1 MKRILIRDVTLR
13 DGQQSQF
20 ATRMSQNQIDRV
32 LPLYAKSGF
41 YACEVWG
48 GAVPDSVMRYLN
60 ENPWH
65 RLEKI
70 KAGLGS
76 STKST
81 ALSRGRNL
89 FGYKPY
95 PDSVIE
101 GFFKNAMSSGL
112 DIMRI
117 FDALNDI
124 DNMKASVKF
133 VKKFGGMA
141 DCAVCYTVDPKFSFK
156 EKMNAF
162 FSGKKL
168 PKNLFT
174 LDYFVDKAKELER
187 IGAGMISIKDMA
199 GLIPPQVTSKLIKA
213 LKKELKIPVDLHTHC
228 TPGYGLA
235 SVLVAIL
242 NGVDVVDTAIWN
254 FAGGPAAPAFELV
267 QILATKLGIETGV
280 DLKVISSINK
290 ELLTI
295 RKELEQF
302 DTYKTLPLEFDI
314 SNYKLPPDIDALFDK
329 SIEYAKAE
337 KFEELIAATQKIDV
351 YFKFPPPDEAVK
363 AAEIPGGMYTNMLA
377 QLKQGKL
384 DHKFDEVLKLVPKV
398 RLDAGCPPLV
408 TPTSQI
414 VGTQAVNLVL
424 DEAKG
429 KPFYTSKT
437 KEFTNLVKGEYG
449 KTPWPVDPDFRE
461 QIAGVRDETPYD
473 TSQHEPIENPL
484 LPEYGNV
491 RLCKDEKDELL
502 MELFPSVALG
512 FLKKI
517 RAAEY
522 QCVADEENRL
532 AAEEEA
538 KKPVRPPVKPV
549 TVLTDSMIEDL
560 YEAW

>member
-1 MKRILIRDVTLR
+1 MKKILIRDVTLR

-20 ATRMSQNQIDRV
+20 ATRMTQDQINRV

-65 RLEKI
+65 RLEKV

-76 STKST
+76 SCKLT

-95 PDSVIE
+95 SDDVIE

-141 DCAVCYTVDPKFSFK
+141 DCAVCYTVDPKFTFG
-156 EKMNAF
+156 ERMRAF
-162 FSGKKL
+162 FKGKKL

-174 LDYFVDKAKELER
+174 LDYFINKAKEMEKV
-187 IGAGMISIKDMA
+187 GADMISIKDMA
-199 GLIPPQVTSKLIKA
+199 GLIPPQVTSKMIKA
-213 LKKELKIPVDLHTHC
+213 FKKELKIPVNLHTHC

-242 NGVDVVDTAIWN
+242 SGVDVIDTAIWN

-267 QILATKLGIETGV
+267 QIFATKLGIETGV
-280 DLKVISSINK
+280 DLKVVSSINQ

-295 RKELEQF
+295 RKELAQF
-302 DTYKTLPLEFDI
+302 DTYQTLPREFDI
-314 SNYKLPPDIDALFDK
+314 SNYKLPPEIDAMFDQA
-329 SIEYAKAE
+329 IELAKNE
-337 KFEELIAATQKIDV
+337 KFDELVAVTQKIDD
-351 YFKFPPPDEAVK
+351 YFKFPAPDEAVK
-363 AAEIPGGMYTNMLA
+363 DAEIPGGMYTNMLA

-384 DHKFDEVLKLVPKV
+384 DHKFAEVLKLVPKV

-414 VGTQAVNLVL
+414 VGSQAVNLVL

-429 KPFYTSKT
+429 KPYYTSKT
-437 KEFTNLVKGEYG
+437 NEFTNLVKGEYG

-461 QIAGVRDETPYD
+461 QIAGVRAETPYD
-473 TSQHEPIENPL
+473 TSKHDPIENPL
-484 LPEYGNV
+484 LPEFGNV

-512 FLKKI
+512 FLKKQ
-517 RAAEY
+517 REAEY
-522 QCVADEENRL
+522 QLVQLEAEKLR
-532 AAEEEA
+532 AEEEA

-549 TVLTDSMIEDL
+549 TVLTESMIEDL

>member
-1 MKRILIRDVTLR
+1 MKKILIRDVTLR

-20 ATRMSQNQIDRV
+20 ATRMTQSQIDRV
-32 LPLYAKSGF
+32 LPLYAQSGF

-65 RLEKI
+65 RLEKV

-76 STKST
+76 SCKLT

-95 PDSVIE
+95 SDDVIE

-124 DNMKASVKF
+124 DNMRASVKF

-141 DCAVCYTVDPKFSFK
+141 DCAVCYTVDPKFTFGERMK
-156 EKMNAF
+156 AF
-162 FSGKKL
+162 FKGKKL

-174 LDYFVDKAKELER
+174 LDYFINKAKEMEKA
-187 IGAGMISIKDMA
+187 GADMISIKDMA
-199 GLIPPQVTSKLIKA
+199 GLIPPQVTSKMIKA
-213 LKKELKIPVDLHTHC
+213 FKSELKIPVNLHTHC

-242 NGVDVVDTAIWN
+242 SGVDVIDTAIWN

-267 QILATKLGIETGV
+267 QIFATKLGIETGV
-280 DLKVISSINK
+280 DLKVVNSINK
-290 ELLTI
+290 ELLAI
-295 RKELEQF
+295 RKELAQF
-302 DTYKTLPLEFDI
+302 DTYQTLPRELDI
-314 SNYKLPPDIDALFDK
+314 SNYKLPAEIDALFDQA
-329 SIEYAKAE
+329 IELAKKE
-337 KFEELIAATQKIDV
+337 KYDELVTVTQKIDE
-351 YFKFPPPDEAVK
+351 YFQFPAPDEAVK
-363 AAEIPGGMYTNMLA
+363 NAEIPGGMYTNMLA

-414 VGTQAVNLVL
+414 VGSQAVNLVL

-437 KEFTNLVKGEYG
+437 NEFTNLVKGEYG
-449 KTPWPVDPDFRE
+449 RTPWPVDPDFRE
-461 QIAGVRDETPYD
+461 KIAGVRAETPYD
-473 TSQHEPIENPL
+473 TSKHDPIENSL
-484 LPEYGNV
+484 LPEFGNV

-512 FLKKI
+512 FLKKQ
-517 RAAEY
+517 RESEY
-522 QCVADEENRL
+522 QVIQQEAERVR
-532 AAEEEA
+532 AEEEA
-538 KKPVRPPVKPV
+538 KKPVRPPIKPV
-549 TVLTDSMIEDL
+549 TVLTESMIDDL

>member
-1 MKRILIRDVTLR
+1 MKKILIRDVTLR

-20 ATRMSQNQIDRV
+20 ATRMTQDQINRV

-65 RLEKI
+65 RLEKV

-76 STKST
+76 SCKLT

-95 PDSVIE
+95 SDDVIE

-141 DCAVCYTVDPKFSFK
+141 DCAVCYTVDPKFTFG
-156 EKMNAF
+156 ERMRAF
-162 FSGKKL
+162 LKGKKL

-174 LDYFVDKAKELER
+174 LDYFINKAKEMEKV
-187 IGAGMISIKDMA
+187 GADMISIKDMA
-199 GLIPPQVTSKLIKA
+199 GLIPPQVTSKMIIA
-213 LKKELKIPVDLHTHC
+213 FKKELKIPVNLHTHC

-242 NGVDVVDTAIWN
+242 SGVDVIDTAIWN

-267 QILATKLGIETGV
+267 QIFATKLGIETGV
-280 DLKVISSINK
+280 DLKVVSSINQ

-295 RKELEQF
+295 RKELAQF
-302 DTYKTLPLEFDI
+302 DTYQTLPREFDI
-314 SNYKLPPDIDALFDK
+314 SNYKLPPEIDAMFDQA
-329 SIEYAKAE
+329 IELAKNE
-337 KFEELIAATQKIDV
+337 KFDELVAVTQKIDD
-351 YFKFPPPDEAVK
+351 YFKFPAPDEAVK
-363 AAEIPGGMYTNMLA
+363 DAEIPGGMYTNMLA

-384 DHKFDEVLKLVPKV
+384 DHKFAEVLKLVPKV

-414 VGTQAVNLVL
+414 VGSQAVNLVL

-429 KPFYTSKT
+429 KPYYTSKT
-437 KEFTNLVKGEYG
+437 NEFTNLVKGEYG

-461 QIAGVRDETPYD
+461 QIAGVRAETPYD
-473 TSQHEPIENPL
+473 TSKHDPIENPL
-484 LPEYGNV
+484 LPEFGNV

-512 FLKKI
+512 FLKKQ
-517 RAAEY
+517 REAEY
-522 QCVADEENRL
+522 QLVQLEAEKLR
-532 AAEEEA
+532 AEEEA

-549 TVLTDSMIEDL
+549 TVLTESMIEDL